1 MSHVITKSE
10 LKHYKLFLDG
20 AFVDAEEGNEIEVIN
35 PADESVVGYV
45 ALATQKDAEKAVN
58 AAKKAFESGI
68 WSNKTPAER
77 SKVLNSFANLIEENY
92 EELTKLF
99 IAETGSTVGKTEIE
113 FKNAIDG
120 YRTYANLV
128 NSGYEYEAISP
139 NSVMGIPSFNF
150 VNRVPVGVVVGII
163 PWNWPLYLAM
173 WKIAPALAAGCT
185 IIIKAA
191 NETPLHTLEVAKL
204 AEKAGIPSGV
214 LQVITGDGPEVGEYL
229 VTHPYVNKISFTG
242 SNAVGKRIMN
252 LASDDL
258 KRVKLELGGKSA
270 QIFLKDADLDI
281 AIDGALFTGYQHNGQ
296 TCHNGTRVF
305 VPRSIHDQVV
315 DRLVERTK
323 AIQVGDPSVNPNAGI
338 GPVVSKVQYDRIKN
352 YIAIGLQE
360 GATIAVGGDE
370 PQGEQFQK
378 GFWINP
384 TIFTNVTNDMRIAR
398 EEIFGP
404 VIVVIPYDEI
414 DEAIAMA
421 NDNVH
426 GLSGNVWSK
435 SVDRAVEV
443 AKQMRT
449 GMVLINDSALISNK
463 APFGGFKHSGIG
475 RESGIYGLLEFTEM
489 QHIHVGLSSD
499 KQYYKTMFAD

>member
-1 MSHVITKSE
+1 MNQVITKGQLE
-10 LKHYKLFLDG
+10 HYKLYIDG
-20 AFVDAEEGNEIEVIN
+20 VYMDAEEGKEIEVIN

-45 ALATQKDAEKAVN
+45 ALATRNDAEKAVK
-58 AAKKAFESGI
+58 AAKKAFDSGI
-68 WSNKTPAER
+68 WSKKTTAER
-77 SKVLNSFANLIEENY
+77 SEVLHKFADLLDENY
-92 EELTKLF
+92 DELTKLF
-99 IAETGSTVGKTEIE
+99 IAETGSTVGKSLIE

-120 YRTYANLV
+120 YRTYADLV
-128 NSGYEYEAISP
+128 KSGYEYEAIPP
-139 NSVMGIPSFNF
+139 NQVMGIPSFNF

-173 WKIAPALAAGCT
+173 WKIAPALAAGNT

-191 NETPLHTLEVAKL
+191 NETPLHTLAIAKL
-204 AEKAGIPSGV
+204 AEQAGVPAGV
-214 LQVITGDGPEVGEYL
+214 LQVITGDGVEVGEYL
-229 VTHPYVNKISFTG
+229 VTHPDVNKISFTG

-258 KRVKLELGGKSA
+258 KRLKLELGGKSA
-270 QIFLKDADLDI
+270 QIFLEDADLDI

-305 VPRSIHDQVV
+305 VPRSTHDEVV
-315 DRLVERTK
+315 ARLVERTK
-323 AIQVGDPSVNPNAGI
+323 AIQVGNPVVNPNAGI
-338 GPVVSKVQYDRIKN
+338 GPVVSKVQHERIKN
-352 YIAIGLQE
+352 YIAIGLEE

-370 PQGEQFQK
+370 PQGEEFSK

-404 VIVVIPYDEI
+404 VIVVIPYDEV

-421 NDNVH
+421 NDNQH

-435 SVDRAVEV
+435 SVDKAVEV

-449 GMVLINDSALISNK
+449 GMVLVNDSALINNK
-463 APFGGFKHSGIG
+463 APFGGFKHSGFG
-475 RESGIYGLLEFTEM
+475 RESGMYGLLEFTEV
-489 QHIHVGLSSD
+489 QHIHVGLSAE
-499 KQYYKTMFAD
+499 KTYYKTMFAD